1 MLFTEQSLSLQLTVT
16 ETLIKVSRYHALAV
30 VLDASWKEN
39 ELLTYQLFHFP
50 TSKQCD
56 FFSPLC

>member
-39 ELLTYQLFHFP
+39 ELLTYQL
-50 TSKQCD
+50 C
-56 FFSPLC
+56 FSLPY